1 MAITFLRLSEI
12 TLSFALCAR
21 PRNAA
26 ATRGAILDAATRRF
40 TAESYDQV
48 GMRDIAKD
56 VGVDPALIS
65 RYFGSKEDL
74 FRTVIDDCG
83 SGQDLMSGDR
93 ATFGERIAHD
103 LVYGP
108 RKEGKMAW
116 LLIMMRSSTSTKA
129 LEVIQRAS
137 REGFYQPFVEW
148 VGGEHAAV
156 RVRLAAG
163 LMMGLSISKDL
174 AHGLELSPEECE
186 MLRGR
191 IAELLQGLI
200 DG

>member
-12 TLSFALCAR
+12 TLSFAVCAR

-26 ATRGAILDAATRRF
+26 ATRGAILDSATRRF

-74 FRTVIDDCG
+74 FRNVIDDCG

-93 ATFGERIAHD
+93 ATFGERIAQD

-108 RKEGKMAW
+108 RKEGKLAW
-116 LLIMMRSSTSTKA
+116 LLIMMRSSSSPKA

-174 AHGLELSPEECE
+174 AHGLELTPEECE
-186 MLRGR
+186 LLRER
-191 IAELLQGLI
+191 IATLLQGLI